1 LTLVIA
7 ASCWLVTMVLGLAVA
22 GDRLPRPFDHA
33 VTHQVHLAV
42 GGPLAEVLVSP
53 TDPPLMYTLVAVLV
67 LIALLRRRWSVAVLA
82 VAGPA
87 VAVLI
92 TENLLKPLFDRRYHG
107 YLSYPSGHTVGAV
120 AALTV
125 ALLMVL
131 PTATTTLTRT
141 LAWLVWAL
149 LIVTLTTGLVAM
161 NYHYPTDA
169 LGGFS
174 LALGVVLPGA
184 VLADL
189 LSRKKKTESTVEL
202 TAIQA
207 AEPEGV
213 VPRARE
219 SVEASRT
226 SLDSASLDS
235 ASLDRATSREMV
247 RRYFL
252 R

>member
-1 LTLVIA
+1 VRALTLVIA

-33 VTHQVHLAV
+33 VTHQLHLAI
-42 GGPLAEVLVSP
+42 GHRLAEVLVSP
-53 TDPPLMYTLVAVLV
+53 TDPPVMYALIGVLV
-67 LIALLRRRWSVAVLA
+67 VIALFRRRWSVAILA

-125 ALLMVL
+125 ALLTVL
-131 PTATTTLTRT
+131 PTATSALTRT
-141 LAWLVWAL
+141 LAWLAWAG
-149 LIVTLTTGLVAM
+149 LIVALTTGLVAM
-161 NYHYPTDA
+161 DYHYPTDA
-169 LGGFS
+169 LGGIG

-189 LSRKKKTESTVEL
+189 LSGRRTVDRPIDEDAHRL
-202 TAIQA
+202 LGEAADQA

-219 SVEASRT
+219 SAETSR
-226 SLDSASLDS
+226 DS
-235 ASLDRATSREMV
+235 ATSREMA